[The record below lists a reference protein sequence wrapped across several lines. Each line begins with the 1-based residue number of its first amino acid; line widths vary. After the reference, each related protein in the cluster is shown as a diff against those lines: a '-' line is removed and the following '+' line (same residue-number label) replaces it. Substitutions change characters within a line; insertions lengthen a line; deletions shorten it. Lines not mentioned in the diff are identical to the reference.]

1 MKKLKRDL
9 NIAEGMETKRGNTKI
24 QFAFATTVKEAALFV
39 RLFGNLAENR
49 DTSEGAIWGPRPWLE
64 AIGDEEVRKLLYYL
78 RKIVTFFA

>member
-1 MKKLKRDL
+1 MGRTRFGIMDCVKYDPDTR
-9 NIAEGMETKRGNTKI
+9 I
-24 QFAFATTVKEAALFV
+24 QFAFATTVKEAALLV

-78 RKIVTFFA
+78 SKIVTFFA